1 MYAIIVKDSGNVYDV
16 IGALGADQPTRDAL
30 DLQWNKG
37 LPIIGIDAS
46 NHKATATKGATWDGT
61 SFDGTAAEG
70 FFALTQE
77 EKDAYR
83 QYVFICDNKIIHRF
97 GLETGSEKANMYDV
111 AFSGEVFLVKCVF
124 ALAGQKVTYDQ
135 ATRKISAA

>member
-16 IGALGADQPTRDAL
+16 VGALGTDQSTRDAL
-30 DLQWNKG
+30 DLEWDKN

-46 NHKATATKGATWDGT
+46 NHKGTATRGSTWNGT
-61 SFDGTAAEG
+61 SFDGTAGEG

-83 QYVFICDNKIIHRF
+83 QYVFVCDNKVIHRL
-97 GLETGSEKANMYDV
+97 GAETGTEKANMYDA
-111 AFSGEVFLVKCVF
+111 AFAGEIFLVKCAF
-124 ALAGQKVTYDQ
+124 ALNGQKVTYDQ
-135 ATRKISAA
+135 ATREISAV

>member
-1 MYAIIVKDSGNVYDV
+1 MYAIIVKDSDNVYDV
-16 IGALGADQPTRDAL
+16 IGALGTDAATRTAL
-30 DLQWNKG
+30 DLEWDKD
-37 LPIIGIDAS
+37 LPMIGIDAS
-46 NHKATATKGATWDGT
+46 NHKATATRGATWNGT

-97 GLETGSEKANMYDV
+97 GVEAGSEKANLYDA
-111 AFSGEVFLVKCVF
+111 AFSGEVFLVKCAF
-124 ALAGQKVTYDQ
+124 AVSGTKVTYNKT
-135 ATRKISAA
+135 TRQISPV

>member
-1 MYAIIVKDSGNVYDV
+1 MYAIIVKDSGNEYDV
-16 IGALGADQPTRDAL
+16 IGALGTDQSVRDAL
-30 DLQWNKG
+30 DLEWDKN

-46 NHKATATKGATWDGT
+46 NHKATATRGATWNGT
-61 SFDGTAAEG
+61 SFDGTAGEG

-97 GLETGSEKANMYDV
+97 GVETGTEKANMYDV
-111 AFSGEVFLVKCVF
+111 AFAGEVFLVKCAF
-124 ALAGQKVTYDQ
+124 ALAGQKVTYNQ
-135 ATRKISAA
+135 ATREISAV